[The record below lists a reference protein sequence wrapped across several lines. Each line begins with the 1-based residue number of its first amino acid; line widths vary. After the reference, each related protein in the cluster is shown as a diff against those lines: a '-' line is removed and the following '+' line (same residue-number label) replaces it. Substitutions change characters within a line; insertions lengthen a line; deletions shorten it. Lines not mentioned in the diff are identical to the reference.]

1 MAKSFDQLP
10 AREALVEIA
19 RSFYQRGWMPGT
31 AGNLSAV
38 ATRDA
43 AGTATTMWIT
53 GSGLPKGQLEAT
65 DFLRI
70 AVADGTVVEP
80 PAAALKPSAETCI
93 HQAIYRQCP
102 KVGACL
108 HVHTVD
114 ACLAVRRAPAN
125 ATSLRLPPLE
135 MVKGLGIWDENPRI
149 TLPLFQN
156 HGDVNQIAR
165 DIEQQGSALQS
176 VPALMIRD
184 HGVTVWGSNVQEAF
198 NRVECIEFIFS
209 FMART

>member
-1 MAKSFDQLP
+1 MAKSLDQLP
-10 AREALVEIA
+10 PREALVEIA

-38 ATRDA
+38 ATRNA
-43 AGTATTMWIT
+43 AGVAETMWIT
-53 GSGLPKGQLEAT
+53 GSGLPKGQLETT

-70 AVADGTVVEP
+70 AVSDGTVVEA
-80 PAAALKPSAETCI
+80 PAAALKPSAETSI
-93 HQAIYRQCP
+93 HHAIYRQLP
-102 KVGACL
+102 KAGACL

-114 ACLAVRRAPAN
+114 ACVAVRRAPAN

-135 MVKGLGIWDENPRI
+135 MVKGLGIWDENPQI

-156 HGDVNQIAR
+156 HADVNHIAR
-165 DIEQQGSALQS
+165 DIELQGPTLQS

-184 HGVTVWGSNVQEAF
+184 HGVTVWGNTLQEAF

-209 FMART
+209 FMARS